1 MNMLN
6 ETFNSDIDYAL
17 RMIRSGCATVEQAA
31 RTCGIPVTV
40 LKTRLASAA
49 ASTSN
54 QASTR
59 HLKSSKKISA

>member
-1 MNMLN
+1 MLN

-31 RTCGIPVTV
+31 RTCGIPAAV
-40 LKTRLASAA
+40 LKARLASAVA
-49 ASTSN
+49 SAST

-59 HLKSSKKISA
+59 HVKSSKKISA